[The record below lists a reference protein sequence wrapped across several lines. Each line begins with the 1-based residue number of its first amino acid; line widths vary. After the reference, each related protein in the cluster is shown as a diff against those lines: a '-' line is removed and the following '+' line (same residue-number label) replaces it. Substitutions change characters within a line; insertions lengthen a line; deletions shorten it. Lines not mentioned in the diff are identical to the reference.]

1 MAEPEDTTAEDDGA
15 VQPPK
20 SNKLMLIVIVLNV
33 LVMAAGGAAFFV
45 GGSPDDGKAEAGEK
59 KTEDDMMMEMDGPPT
74 LVKLEPFIV
83 NLNDAGGS
91 RYLKIS
97 LEVEVPGEKG
107 VEVAMGR
114 MAPMRH
120 KVISY
125 LSALSYADIAG
136 KGKKV
141 DLQKALVTE
150 LNEELKGKVVK
161 NLYFTEFVIQ

>member
-1 MAEPEDTTAEDDGA
+1 MAEPEEIAEDEEVA
-15 VQPPK
+15 PAPK

-33 LVMAAGGAAFFV
+33 LVLGAGGAAFFM
-45 GGSPDDGKAEAGEK
+45 GGDGGENEAKASEEK
-59 KTEDDMMMEMDGPPT
+59 SEDEMMMELEGPPA

-91 RYLKIS
+91 RYLKLS
-97 LEVEVPGEKG
+97 CEVEVPGEKG
-107 VEVAMGR
+107 MEIVNGR

-120 KVISY
+120 TVISY
-125 LSALSYADIAG
+125 LSELSFADIAG
-136 KGKKV
+136 KGKKEDV
-141 DLQKALVTE
+141 RKALVTE

>member
-1 MAEPEDTTAEDDGA
+1 MAEPEETPVEDEEI
-15 VQPPK
+15 QPPK

-33 LVMAAGGAAFFV
+33 VVMAAGGAAFFM
-45 GGSPDDGKAEAGEK
+45 GGGGDDGKAEAAET
-59 KTEDDMMMEMDGPPT
+59 KTEDDMMMEMEGPPS

-91 RYLKIS
+91 RYLKLS
-97 LEVEVPGEKG
+97 CEVEVPGEKG
-107 VEVAMGR
+107 VEVVTGR

-120 KVISY
+120 RVITY
-125 LSALSYADIAG
+125 LSELSYGDIAG

-141 DLQKALVTE
+141 EVQKALVME
-150 LNEELKGKVVK
+150 INDELKGKVVK